1 MFYEPQIIKKKK
13 KQKKKYKKQ
22 NSEKYFSTK
31 RALIKV
37 LRILD
42 TDTVTQKLQALLF
55 WKFYLRWRNVG

>member
-1 MFYEPQIIKKKK
+1 MFYEPPNYPHTQ
-13 KQKKKYKKQ
+13 KKQ
-22 NSEKYFSTK
+22 NSEKYILTK

-37 LRILD
+37 LRVLD

>member
-1 MFYEPQIIKKKK
+1 MNPKLSK
-13 KQKKKYKKQ
+13 KQKNKKKQ

>member
-1 MFYEPQIIKKKK
+1 MNPKLSKKTKK
-13 KQKKKYKKQ
+13 TKNKKKKQ
-22 NSEKYFSTK
+22 NSEKYFSAK

>member
-1 MFYEPQIIKKKK
+1 MFYEPPNYPQKKKKKKKK
-13 KQKKKYKKQ
+13 KQ
-22 NSEKYFSTK
+22 NSEQYFLTK

-37 LRILD
+37 LRVLN

>member
-1 MFYEPQIIKKKK
+1 MNPKLSKITKNKKKNK
-13 KQKKKYKKQ
+13 KKQ